1 MSKDG
6 VTSEDDRIAKNL
18 KCGDEIKVR
27 YLETLQK
34 YVHYQKELSAPQ
46 LQNTSDS
53 TKFFGAVA
61 KAVKEIAQNMAT
73 KPKVSGLERLSVP
86 SWDGSQK
93 TYATWKKG
101 AQPLD
106 EQISLRQG

>member
-1 MSKDG
+1 M
-6 VTSEDDRIAKNL
+6 
-18 KCGDEIKVR
+18 
-27 YLETLQK
+27 QK